1 MAPAPPARPR
11 VAAHGLVLI
20 ALLAVAACQPLPRP
34 FEGFAPPHPAL
45 LQLPDRGGIVV
56 LPVADAPPAAA
67 KGLAQALAAALR
79 AESVPAVTGGGNR
92 ESAFLQGRIDDP
104 GHDAAIVWE
113 LYAGD
118 GKPMGAHRQLIEG
131 TPIREWA
138 LGEPKLMAA
147 LAQAGAG
154 PIAAL
159 MQGGPVPEIAR
170 PRIVLAQV
178 TGARGD
184 GNVSLTAAMRAALA
198 GAVELVAEGATA
210 LRIEGR
216 VRVGRAEGETQSVT
230 ITWAVRDGAGEE
242 MGQVSQS
249 NAVPA
254 GSLDGAWG
262 EVAVAVADWAAA
274 GILDLL
280 DEVQLRRAA
289 GRI

>member
-1 MAPAPPARPR
+1 MAPWHIARLG
-11 VAAHGLVLI
+11 VTGQGLVVM
-20 ALLAVAACQPLPRP
+20 ALLAIAGCQPVPRP
-34 FEGFAPPHPAL
+34 FEGFAPPDPAL
-45 LQLPDRGGIVV
+45 LRLPDRGGIVV

-67 KGLAQALAAALR
+67 EGLAQALAAALR

-92 ESAFLQGRIDDP
+92 ESAFLQGRVDDP
-104 GHDAAIVWE
+104 GHDAAVVWE

-159 MQGGPVPEIAR
+159 MRGGPVLEVAR
-170 PRIVLAQV
+170 PRIMLAQV
-178 TGARGD
+178 TGAPGD
-184 GNVSLTAAMRAALA
+184 GNVRLTAAMRAALA
-198 GAVELVAEGATA
+198 GAVELVAEGTTA

-216 VRVGRAEGETQSVT
+216 VRVGRAENESQSVT